1 MVLPETATTQRSMST
16 NKPAHALY
24 MVWDATA
31 ARASGPIAAGY
42 EVLPVPDEHVDAMRA
57 VVELDGEVTTAQ
69 WSDFVDRVLPNG
81 SFIARVVESR
91 EDVGTVSAIHN
102 PRGARFFFPVPFLHA
117 PDPNA
122 RAERWRNIF
131 DAIGLASNEER
142 WPRTLPNSG

>member
-16 NKPAHALY
+16 NKPAHAL
-24 MVWDATA
+24 VHGVGCNRR
-31 ARASGPIAAGY
+31 ARIRSDRRRVRGA
-42 EVLPVPDEHVDAMRA
+42 PVPDEHVDAMRA